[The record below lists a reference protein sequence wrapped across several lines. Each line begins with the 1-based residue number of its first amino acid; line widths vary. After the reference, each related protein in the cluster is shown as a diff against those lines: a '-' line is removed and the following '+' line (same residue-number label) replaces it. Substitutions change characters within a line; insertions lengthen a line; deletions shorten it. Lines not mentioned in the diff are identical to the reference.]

1 MKKVSLFFTFAL
13 SCVMAVAA
21 NVSLSSVKGVWSSD
35 KAEAVI
41 TDSVCIFFAQIDS
54 TMQAVLEI
62 PSANIHHQTV
72 FQKDGTVASSNLTS
86 PLEIKALDA
95 AIEICGNRL
104 KKVEEIEIVSPY
116 DMTEC
121 RYKHNVHKCLQEWRL
136 GAKYGL
142 QNDMPYC
149 EINTNRHMFVYIVSP
164 AMVYI
169 RAAATRNNNNG
180 TLFFQNIRMMRNNNT
195 GEFTMSIL
203 PNNFSF
209 VNNDIEIDDSK
220 FNPDACTFDHDGGIY
235 WSLISFTSD
244 LILLNGC
251 GETYQVGR
259 PSKDSPI
266 NEWIKYSPYN
276 GNSDFSVD
284 RMSDSLK

>member
-1 MKKVSLFFTFAL
+1 
-13 SCVMAVAA
+13 
-21 NVSLSSVKGVWSSD
+21 
-35 KAEAVI
+35 
-41 TDSVCIFFAQIDS
+41 
-54 TMQAVLEI
+54 
-62 PSANIHHQTV
+62 
-72 FQKDGTVASSNLTS
+72 
-86 PLEIKALDA
+86 
-95 AIEICGNRL
+95 
-104 KKVEEIEIVSPY
+104 
-116 DMTEC
+116 
-121 RYKHNVHKCLQEWRL
+121 
-136 GAKYGL
+136 
-142 QNDMPYC
+142 
-149 EINTNRHMFVYIVSP
+149 
-164 AMVYI
+164 
-169 RAAATRNNNNG
+169 
-180 TLFFQNIRMMRNNNT
+180 MMRNNNT